1 MVKKLCFALFTSLLC
16 VTHLLGQEVG
26 NATFY
31 GKRFEGRRTS
41 DGSIYHRD
49 SMTCAHRTY
58 PFGTRLLVR
67 NPRNGQEVIVK
78 VTDRGPFGKRLMI
91 DLSYRAA
98 QTLGIVRM
106 GVAQVEVTPYET
118 LVVPYRPAPLRLAR
132 FMDAFPLPP
141 IDYTPKKYQKL
152 S

>member
-1 MVKKLCFALFTSLLC
+1 MC

-31 GKRFEGRRTS
+31 GKKFEGRRTS
-41 DGSIYHRD
+41 DGSTYHRD

-58 PFGTRLLVR
+58 PFGTYLLVR

-98 QTLGIVRM
+98 QTLGILRQ
-106 GVAQVEVTPYET
+106 GVAQVEVTRYET
-118 LVVPYRPAPLRLAR
+118 LAVPYRPTPLKAAR
-132 FMDAFPLPP
+132 FLDIFAFPP
-141 IDYTPKKYQKL
+141 IEYTLKKAQKV

>member
-1 MVKKLCFALFTSLLC
+1 MIKKLCLTFTFLLC

-31 GKRFEGRRTS
+31 HKKFQGRRTS
-41 DGSIYHRD
+41 DGGTYHKD

-58 PFGTRLLVR
+58 PLGILLTVR
-67 NPRNGQEVIVK
+67 NPHNGKEVIVK
-78 VTDRGPFGKRLMI
+78 VTDRGPFSRRLMI

-98 QTLGIVRM
+98 ETLDIIRRGIAR
-106 GVAQVEVTPYET
+106 VEVMPYET
-118 LVVPYRPAPLRLAR
+118 ILVPFRPQPLKISR
-132 FMDAFPLPP
+132 FINILPAYKP
-141 IDYTPKKYQKL
+141 EYIPKKLQKV